1 MSGLFE
7 GVKSSVPVVLS
18 LAITWFLTYIISGG
32 PPPPAPAITPIPEPA
47 GDSGQA
53 LYAPAPYLN
62 TLIVLT
68 TLVAGGVIMVY
79 LLHHHRA
86 LKVFAASL
94 TAAASFSVTSYFLL
108 LASPLDGLFVFTI
121 SGLAALAVL
130 YSIFKRGGVPS
141 VLASA
146 YVGASAGSVMGI
158 SIPYWTAIIVLI
170 GVSAYDIVA
179 VSIGPLKVLGS
190 DKVGRIPGLMVDFGG
205 ISLGMGD
212 LFFYSVAQSF
222 SIYHWGPQ
230 AGLMSTTGL
239 VIGFLTTVYLAGK
252 RRIIAGLP
260 LPLTLSLA
268 LGYLAGSLLQ

>member
-1 MSGLFE
+1 M
-7 GVKSSVPVVLS
+7 
-18 LAITWFLTYIISGG
+18 AITWFLTYIISGG

-47 GDSGQA
+47 GDSAEA

-68 TLVAGGVIMVY
+68 TLVAGGVVMVY
-79 LLHHHRA
+79 LLNHHRA

-108 LASPLDGLFVFTI
+108 LTSPLDGPFVFTL

-146 YVGASAGSVMGI
+146 YVGASAGSVMWV
-158 SIPYWTAIIVLI
+158 SIHYWTAIIVLI

-190 DKVGRIPGLMVDFGG
+190 DRVGRIPGLMVEFGG

-222 SIYHWGPQ
+222 SIYQWGPQ
-230 AGLMSTTGL
+230 PGLMSTTGL

-252 RRIIAGLP
+252 RRVIAGLP
-260 LPLTLSLA
+260 LPVTLSLA
-268 LGYLAGSLLQ
+268 LGFLSNSFLQ